1 MGTFYFP
8 VTLRKPE
15 GQEQIDLKL
24 LVNTGATYTWV
35 PEDIL
40 EELGL
45 TPSLTRRVKLADG
58 QILARGAVIVLIT
71 IEKETLPTLCL
82 FGTRGSEPL
91 LGAVTLEEFGLGVD
105 PVGKT
110 LIPVVGHLASLS
122 QETMAEQLDPEF
134 QKSLQQSMDEY
145 RRGDIGTVEDIRRIL
160 RRKDKG
166 RA

>member
-15 GQEQIDLKL
+15 GEEQADLKL
-24 LVNTGATYTWV
+24 LVDTGATYTWI

-58 QILARGAVIVLIT
+58 QILARGAAIVLIT
-71 IEKETLPTLCL
+71 IGEETLPTLCL

-91 LGAVTLEEFGLGVD
+91 LGAATLEEFGLGVD

-110 LIPVVGHLASLS
+110 LIPVVGHLADLFHL
-122 QETMAEQLDPEF
+122 E
-134 QKSLQQSMDEY
+134 
-145 RRGDIGTVEDIRRIL
+145 
-160 RRKDKG
+160 
-166 RA
+166 

>member
-15 GQEQIDLKL
+15 GEEQADLKL
-24 LVNTGATYTWV
+24 LVDTGATYTWI

-58 QILARGAVIVLIT
+58 QILARGGAIVLIT
-71 IEKETLPTLCL
+71 IGEETLPTLCL

-110 LIPVVGHLASLS
+110 LIPVVGHLAGLS
-122 QETMAEQLDPEF
+122 DLKQIIVADTISHAARYKMVVPPCPVGVIKAC
-134 QKSLQQSMDEY
+134 
-145 RRGDIGTVEDIRRIL
+145 
-160 RRKDKG
+160 RKKG
-166 RA
+166 KA